1 MELLADIVSGK
12 GGKEVEV
19 RDKKQERKVEES
31 MSGINLSSPVTPPNR
46 IYAELPSPGDVSE
59 DSLKKRE
66 LKKDNVSPEE
76 VVEIINQQR
85 EESKILYKR
94 NDFSTTQN
102 DSRSRLDEKIGKF
115 EKNAADTSP
124 GALEKMQNNYKLI
137 GEEIIRVA
145 EKHDVIEKYTT
156 LNEDTKGLRMKIEIK
171 N

>member
-66 LKKDNVSPEE
+66 LKKDNVSPVE

-102 DSRSRLDEKIGKF
+102 DSGSRLDEKIEKF
-115 EKNAADTSP
+115 EKIYKKVGN
-124 GALEKMQNNYKLI
+124 KMKWEVLGVQMKF
-137 GEEIIRVA
+137 V
-145 EKHDVIEKYTT
+145 KH
-156 LNEDTKGLRMKIEIK
+156 
-171 N
+171 

>member
-1 MELLADIVSGK
+1 MELLAYFVNENTLMEAVENSLKNGLE

-66 LKKDNVSPEE
+66 LKKDNVSPVE

-102 DSRSRLDEKIGKF
+102 DSGSRLDEKIEKF
-115 EKNAADTSP
+115 EKIYKKVGN
-124 GALEKMQNNYKLI
+124 KMKWEVLGVQMKF
-137 GEEIIRVA
+137 V
-145 EKHDVIEKYTT
+145 KH
-156 LNEDTKGLRMKIEIK
+156 
-171 N
+171 